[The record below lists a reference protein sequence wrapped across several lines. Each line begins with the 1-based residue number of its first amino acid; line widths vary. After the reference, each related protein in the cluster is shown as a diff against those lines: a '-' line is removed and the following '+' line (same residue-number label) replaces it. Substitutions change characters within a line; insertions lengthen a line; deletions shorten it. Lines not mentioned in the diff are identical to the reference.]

1 MAGGDP
7 HDLARFLAA
16 QEASYAAALAEI
28 TAGAKRSHWMWF
40 VFPQIEGLGHSVMA
54 QRYAIA
60 SAAEAR
66 AFLAHPI
73 LGERLRAITRALLAH
88 AGRPAEAIMGGIDAL
103 KLRSSL
109 TLFDAVAADP
119 AAEPFAAAL
128 DAFYDGQRDART
140 LERL

>member
-1 MAGGDP
+1 
-7 HDLARFLAA
+7 
-16 QEASYAAALAEI
+16 
-28 TAGAKRSHWMWF
+28 MWF

-88 AGRPAEAIMGGIDAL
+88 AGLPPEAIMGGIDAL